1 MSAGADIRRTAAEYV
16 LGTLDAAERAAWRAR
31 MSGEPEVAALVRL
44 WEERLAPLHELSAPA
59 SPPDELFADILAAL
73 PPLQEIA
80 DEVVPP
86 VDETHVPTE
95 ERPSD
100 TADVPAVAQE
110 GDPLSDAPDDA
121 PEGGGAAAPVSDVPP
136 VDMIVQEVPPDAPP
150 AVPPTEAEGRSD
162 SPPPPSMAEDAA
174 SPAPPVEP
182 EAEASAQDVPSEPV
196 PVSLAPVSPADI
208 VPEAAGMPATELSSE
223 DRADVPE
230 REEPAAAGPVAERV
244 AAPLEDAPSSDPPTL
259 DAPPPPE
266 DASPPAIEP
275 LDVERPDAEPAAPVR
290 WAEGV
295 APAVEFAPHAAG
307 PGGSELPA
315 VPDVRPPLSARPVET
330 GDTPPNAWRRLSGVL
345 MLALLLGAGG
355 FAYRELHR
363 PDPGVPADTRREA
376 ALETAPVAPSAAAPE
391 ASEPKVAPEAAA
403 QVPVSPPPPPP
414 PPPEPVPEA
423 FAVLGPQ
430 PVPAVGLAFDPDT
443 GLVSVL
449 KVSVPPRAGM
459 RYDLWIVTAQAGT
472 RHLAGFREPGAYVS
486 DLLPALT
493 PAQLA
498 DALLI
503 VTEEPDGSTPAD
515 APTGTPL
522 YSGMAVRR

>member
-1 MSAGADIRRTAAEYV
+1 MSAGADIRRIAAEYV

-31 MSGEPEVAALVRL
+31 MAAEPEVAALVHL

-73 PPLQEIA
+73 PQIEEIA
-80 DEVVPP
+80 DDVVPP
-86 VDETHVPTE
+86 VDETHVPAE

-100 TADVPAVAQE
+100 TAEVPAVAPE
-110 GDPLSDAPDDA
+110 GDPLSDAPEDA
-121 PEGGGAAAPVSDVPP
+121 PEGGGPSAPVSDVPP
-136 VDMIVQEVPPDAPP
+136 VDMAVPEVPSDAPP
-150 AVPPTEAEGRSD
+150 AVPPCEAEGRSD
-162 SPPPPSMAEDAA
+162 IPLPPSMAEDAA

-208 VPEAAGMPATELSSE
+208 VPEAAGMPATEPSSE
-223 DRADVPE
+223 DHADVPE
-230 REEPAAAGPVAERV
+230 HDEPAAAEPVVEAV
-244 AAPLEDAPSSDPPTL
+244 AAPLEDAPSSDAPAV
-259 DAPPPPE
+259 DAPSPPE

-290 WAEGV
+290 SAEGV
-295 APAVEFAPHAAG
+295 APAVEFAPHPAG
-307 PGGSELPA
+307 PGRSELPGA
-315 VPDVRPPLSARPVET
+315 PDVRPPLSARPVEA

-345 MLALLLGAGG
+345 MLVLLLGAGG

-363 PDPGVPADTRREA
+363 PDPGVPADTQREA

-391 ASEPKVAPEAAA
+391 ASEPKAAPEAAA
-403 QVPVSPPPPPP
+403 QVPVSPPA
-414 PPPEPVPEA
+414 PPEPVPEA

-449 KVSVPPRAGM
+449 KVSIPPRAGM

-503 VTEEPDGSTPAD
+503 VTEEPDGSAPAG